1 MSMEEK
7 PRKAK
12 QRPSNLYIKRDGPAQ
27 SLSICGKRSI
37 CCIHGWCQ
45 FDQLFQD
52 VCEAGPHDWI
62 LKPALKHEI
71 CKILR
76 APLWKILQARPEIVP
91 NCILDLYFTEM
102 RKRRLLTY
110 GLVEHKPK

>member
-1 MSMEEK
+1 MSMAWPWHAQVK
-7 PRKAK
+7 HVVVMGCPWKRNQKGHAKAT
-12 QRPSNLYIKRDGPAQ
+12 NLYIKWEGPASER
-27 SLSICGKRSI
+27 SLIISGKRSI

-76 APLWKILQARPEIVP
+76 APLWKILP
-91 NCILDLYFTEM
+91 M
-102 RKRRLLTY
+102 
-110 GLVEHKPK
+110 